1 VTLVACM
8 QYTQTLLQ
16 TVTWPAA
23 MLALPSPPGALQVN
37 LTPPNPN
44 VIASAPTASV
54 WFLRGME
61 SRDQDRLRVGTIPRA
76 SYAGG
81 PSGTKGVEHTIAVYI
96 AWEGTS
102 ATDPNQDILFPGMLD
117 AIRAVL
123 RVSADPVVVTD
134 PWTGDQSY
142 IVDVGEVI
150 EYSTDLEAL
159 APQRLNRWDGLL
171 TCPVVEVFSS

>member
-1 VTLVACM
+1 ML
-8 QYTQTLLQ
+8 YTQTLLQ
-16 TVTWPAA
+16 AVTWPAA
-23 MLALPSPPGALQVN
+23 MLALNSPPGALQVN

-44 VIASAPTASV
+44 VTASAPTASV

-96 AWEGTS
+96 AWEGGTGP
-102 ATDPNQDILFPGMLD
+102 TDPNQDILFPGMLD
-117 AIRAVL
+117 TIRAVL

-171 TCPVVEVFSS
+171 TLPVVEVFSS